1 MHNTKRT
8 EIAAHALRVFAGSG
22 FGDAAVEAAE
32 RISLLDSVELYHHAR
47 DHRSYMLSQVF
58 GAAAQAT
65 ADWIKR
71 LVAERK
77 RRQHARATFAALR
90 GLDGRVLRDLGLHR
104 SELLSVAAEV
114 GGYAD
119 ATRAR
124 LAAPGL
130 SRRHSS

>member
-1 MHNTKRT
+1 
-8 EIAAHALRVFAGSG
+8 
-22 FGDAAVEAAE
+22 
-32 RISLLDSVELYHHAR
+32 
-47 DHRSYMLSQVF
+47 
-58 GAAAQAT
+58 
-65 ADWIKR
+65 
-71 LVAERK
+71 
-77 RRQHARATFAALR
+77 
-90 GLDGRVLRDLGLHR
+90 LRDLGLHR